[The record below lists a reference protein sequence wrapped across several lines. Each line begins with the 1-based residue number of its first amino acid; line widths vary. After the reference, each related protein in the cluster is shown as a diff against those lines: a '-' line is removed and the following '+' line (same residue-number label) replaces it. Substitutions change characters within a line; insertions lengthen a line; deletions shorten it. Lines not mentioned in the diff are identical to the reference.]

1 MDLESKSYRGKLVE
15 VVVKY
20 FFVDN
25 SLESTD
31 NLKAVLQGKLDS
43 NLKFETIVS
52 EVENK
57 NGLTYG
63 QISFKDEDDSVKV
76 SDFTVRNTGSIV

>member
-15 VVVKY
+15 VVVKS

-25 SLESTD
+25 SLGLTD

-43 NLKFETIVS
+43 NLKFETTVS

-76 SDFTVRNTGSIV
+76 SDFTIRNTGSIV

>member
-1 MDLESKSYRGKLVE
+1 MNLENKSYRGKLIE
-15 VVVKY
+15 VIIKS

-25 SLESTD
+25 LLESAD
-31 NLKAVLQGKLDS
+31 KLKEVLQGKLDS
-43 NLKFETIVS
+43 NLKFETSVS

-63 QISFKDEDDSVKV
+63 QISFKDEDGNIKV
-76 SDFTVRNTGSIV
+76 SDFTVCNTGSIV